1 MQNLFAL
8 LFTVYAV
15 ALVVVYVA
23 WTRSSRPSREPRH
36 TRRRRQGDCPHADG
50 PGDGPCALCGIFGG

>member
-23 WTRSSRPSREPRH
+23 WTRANRHGRQPRH
-36 TRRRRQGDCPHADG
+36 RRGDCPHADG
-50 PGDGPCALCGIFGG
+50 PSDSPCTLCGIFGR